1 MFVRG
6 PPRAR
11 KLMGSNNAARYN
23 KTHIMAKYV
32 IAEHS
37 MSQLICYTLLDHA
50 VIANSTVEICVA

>member
-1 MFVRG
+1 
-6 PPRAR
+6 
-11 KLMGSNNAARYN
+11 MGSNNAARYN

-32 IAEHS
+32 TAEHS